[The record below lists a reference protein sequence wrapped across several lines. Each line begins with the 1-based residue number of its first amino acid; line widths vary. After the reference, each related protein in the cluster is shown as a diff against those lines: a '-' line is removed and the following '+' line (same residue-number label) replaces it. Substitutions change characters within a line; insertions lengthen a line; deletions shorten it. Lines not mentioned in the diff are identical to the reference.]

1 MNRICC
7 KWNQSKAQEP
17 LFVLFRFF
25 SLSLLTVLS
34 RIILSNYYKHLSRE
48 RSALCFITKWMMTL
62 SSAICHGSYYIIR
75 NFIQVGQDPSNQAP
89 SRVKC
94 EMLKARY
101 RTTILSALKY
111 TMSTLIAGGVK
122 HGVHCEFCFLLFRG
136 SLNQTKRILFLK
148 VKIFLSSSGRL
159 MFILQ
164 SMWE

>member
-1 MNRICC
+1 M
-7 KWNQSKAQEP
+7 KSKQS
-17 LFVLFRFF
+17 
-25 SLSLLTVLS
+25 SLLAVLS

-75 NFIQVGQDPSNQAP
+75 NFIQVDQDPSNQAP

-122 HGVHCEFCFLLFRG
+122 HGVHCDKFCFLLFRG
-136 SLNQTKRILFLK
+136 SLNQRKKNSVLKSEDFL
-148 VKIFLSSSGRL
+148 IFLWTFDVYSSIDVRIKELGPL
-159 MFILQ
+159 L
-164 SMWE
+164 